1 MCLELQNTNYQS
13 IVCKM
18 LHFVTPLLIYNSEIS
33 LLFAIVFNGNNYRKS
48 NLKKTMG
55 WCKKSINSEQIT
67 GDNCC
72 YQRARKQQRKK
83 TFGEL
88 DEPKLYSPRV
98 YCIYILQTFQCNLK
112 ILVAAIRVYNTI
124 HSAIPIYHLSLF
136 LTILYVEKSYE
147 QGKNNSDGESNK

>member
-13 IVCKM
+13 IVCK
-18 LHFVTPLLIYNSEIS
+18 I
-33 LLFAIVFNGNNYRKS
+33 
-48 NLKKTMG
+48 
-55 WCKKSINSEQIT
+55 
-67 GDNCC
+67 
-72 YQRARKQQRKK
+72 
-83 TFGEL
+83 EL

-136 LTILYVEKSYE
+136 LTIIHVENH
-147 QGKNNSDGESNK
+147 KNRERTIAMEKAINEFTLKKESEKWSF